1 MNYIHIYV
9 CLCTYAEPNASA
21 NSLNPLVLNEFVYI
35 FSVADRE
42 SLSADVKRD
51 SNCLEQPTK
60 YTKHFQ
66 EWETTDVRHK
76 MQIIS

>member
-21 NSLNPLVLNEFVYI
+21 NSLNPLVLNEIVYI

-42 SLSADVKRD
+42 SLSADEV
-51 SNCLEQPTK
+51 PTVWNSLLNIPSIYK
-60 YTKHFQ
+60 NGQQRMRETKC
-66 EWETTDVRHK
+66 R
-76 MQIIS
+76 